1 MHKVGAVR
9 IAYDNKRLSDV
20 GTEGLRG
27 GSEMVGVIMPLGR
40 RMPLGDGEGV
50 VTSWGLTA
58 AGIGDRRV
66 ESTCQGHHTW

>member
-20 GTEGLRG
+20 GTEGLK

-40 RMPLGDGEGV
+40 KMPLGDGEGV
-50 VTSWGLTA
+50 
-58 AGIGDRRV
+58 D
-66 ESTCQGHHTW
+66 

>member
-40 RMPLGDGEGV
+40 KMPLGVGRGL
-50 VTSWGLTA
+50 TSWGLTA

>member
-40 RMPLGDGEGV
+40 IMPLGDGDGV
-50 VTSWGLTA
+50 
-58 AGIGDRRV
+58 D
-66 ESTCQGHHTW
+66 

>member
-9 IAYDNKRLSDV
+9 NCASRTIIRDCPASPSDV

-50 VTSWGLTA
+50 
-58 AGIGDRRV
+58 D
-66 ESTCQGHHTW
+66 

>member
-40 RMPLGDGEGV
+40 KMPLGDGEGV
-50 VTSWGLTA
+50 
-58 AGIGDRRV
+58 D
-66 ESTCQGHHTW
+66 